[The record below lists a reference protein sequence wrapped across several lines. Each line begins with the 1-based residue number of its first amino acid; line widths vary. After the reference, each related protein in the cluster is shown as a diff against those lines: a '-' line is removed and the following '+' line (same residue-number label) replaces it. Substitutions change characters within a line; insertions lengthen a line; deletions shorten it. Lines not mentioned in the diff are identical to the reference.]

1 MSQSY
6 KKYEI
11 TTTFKQEI
19 CRNLT
24 FPLRLRQILIINAQ
38 ITDFKIGNKALVSNK
53 NWTLMFSDLEVVA
66 LSLSA
71 LRAELMPGG
80 SLISSCRNN
89 HISVLTRI
97 GH

>member
-6 KKYEI
+6 RKYEI

-38 ITDFKIGNKALVSNK
+38 IKDFKIRNKALVSNK
-53 NWTLMFSDLEVVA
+53 NCTLMFSDLEVVA

-80 SLISSCRNN
+80 CPNKCMSQ
-89 HISVLTRI
+89 
-97 GH
+97 

>member
-6 KKYEI
+6 RKYEI

-19 CRNLT
+19 CRNIT
-24 FPLRLRQILIINAQ
+24 FSLRLRQILIINAQ
-38 ITDFKIGNKALVSNK
+38 IKDFKIRNKALVSNK
-53 NWTLMFSDLEVVA
+53 SWTLMFSDLEVVA

-71 LRAELMPGG
+71 LRAELMPDGC
-80 SLISSCRNN
+80 LISSCRNN

>member
-6 KKYEI
+6 RKHEI

-24 FPLRLRQILIINAQ
+24 FSLRLRRILIKNAQ
-38 ITDFKIGNKALVSNK
+38 IKDIKIGNKALVSNK

-97 GH
+97 DH

>member
-6 KKYEI
+6 RKYEI

-38 ITDFKIGNKALVSNK
+38 IKDFKIRNKALVSNK
-53 NWTLMFSDLEVVA
+53 NWTLMIYNIKITNKALLLNLLSDKQIIQCKRRSKQV
-66 LSLSA
+66 
-71 LRAELMPGG
+71 GI
-80 SLISSCRNN
+80 LIAN
-89 HISVLTRI
+89 
-97 GH
+97 

>member
-53 NWTLMFSDLEVVA
+53 NWILMFSVKGLKCNFFE
-66 LSLSA
+66 
-71 LRAELMPGG
+71 
-80 SLISSCRNN
+80 
-89 HISVLTRI
+89 
-97 GH
+97 

>member
-6 KKYEI
+6 RKYEI

-38 ITDFKIGNKALVSNK
+38 IKDFKIRNKALVSNFK
-53 NWTLMFSDLEVVA
+53 LDTNVLWL
-66 LSLSA
+66 
-71 LRAELMPGG
+71 G
-80 SLISSCRNN
+80 SSGI
-89 HISVLTRI
+89 IPVGIKGRI
-97 GH
+97 DARRLPNKFMSQ